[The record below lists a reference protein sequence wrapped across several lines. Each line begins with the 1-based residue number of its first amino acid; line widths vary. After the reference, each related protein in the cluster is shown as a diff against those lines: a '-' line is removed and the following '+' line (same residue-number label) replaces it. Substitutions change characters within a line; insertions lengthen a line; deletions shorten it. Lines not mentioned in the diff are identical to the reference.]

1 MRTTAREFAALS
13 ASRVTG
19 DAVITGV
26 TFDSRKVSSG
36 MLFVAVRGNR
46 VDGHDFVPSAVSN
59 GASAVL
65 INADEKE
72 RILPF
77 MKGRCAIIVAEDTLS
92 ALRRFVSIRCSSMD
106 AHLIGITGSCGKTTT
121 KEMLHAILSV
131 SSKAVKTPG
140 NLNSEYGLPLSLLNL
155 DDESEYG
162 VFEIGVDHIG
172 EMEAQAAMLSPEY
185 SVITNIGISHLEAFG
200 SRDRIALEKSGI
212 ILPHSEAFAL
222 SDCDFNGLFASKAR
236 CFHSVTSPFTS
247 VENLGLEGFR
257 LSLGSGSFLMP
268 CVGEHNLKDASLAI
282 SVARRLGVSDKDIMT
297 GLSSIQPVFGRSRI
311 VKEGSV
317 TVIEDCY
324 NATLDSVSDAIA
336 TVDHISWHGSKHI
349 VLGDMRELGSESRKA
364 HEEIGHRLSKCSC
377 DRIFLYGEEIEN
389 TYRVLRSEGLKDK
402 VLYTRDF
409 NELSDRVSS
418 SASAGDLM
426 LLKGSRVMAMER
438 IYDALR
444 KVV

>member
-13 ASRVTG
+13 ASRAFG

-36 MLFVAVRGNR
+36 MLFVAVCGSR
-46 VDGHDFVPSAVSN
+46 VDGHDYVTSAVSA

-65 INADEKE
+65 INAGEKD

-77 MKGRCAIIVAEDTLS
+77 INGRCAVIVAEDTLS
-92 ALRRFVSIRCSSMD
+92 ALRRFVSIRCSSLD
-106 AHLIGITGSCGKTTT
+106 VHLIGITGSCGKTTT
-121 KEMLHAILSV
+121 KEMLHSILSV
-131 SSKAVKTPG
+131 SSNAVKTPG

-155 DDESEYG
+155 EKESEYG
-162 VFEIGVDHIG
+162 IFEIGVDHIG

-212 ILPHSEAFAL
+212 ILPHSEAFSL
-222 SDCDFNGLFASKAR
+222 EECDFNRLFESRAR
-236 CFHSVTSPFTS
+236 VFHTVSSPFIS
-247 VENLGLEGFR
+247 VENLGLDGFR
-257 LSLGSGSFLMP
+257 LSLGSGEFRLP
-268 CVGEHNLKDASLAI
+268 AIGEHNLKDASLAVA
-282 SVARRLGVSDKDIMT
+282 VARRLGVCDKDIMA

-336 TVDHISWHGSKHI
+336 TVDRISWKGSKHV

-364 HEEIGHRLSKCSC
+364 HEEIGYRLSSCDC

-389 TYRVLRSEGLKDK
+389 TYRVLKNNGLKDK

-409 NELSDRVSS
+409 NELSDSVSS